1 MISLIIAL
9 VLLNLFKKS
18 KKKKKVSSDSSMTL
32 VSSISYQSIVRAS
45 DRFSS
50 ENLIGTSGYG
60 SVYKGILEDGTI
72 VAIKVFNLERRGAAK
87 SFLAECEALR
97 NIKHKNLVKVLGAC
111 SVIDNHENDFKAL
124 IYEFMENGNL
134 DDWIHLKSLSLYQR
148 LNIAID
154 VAHALEY
161 LHNQCQ
167 TSVVH
172 CDLKSSN
179 VLLDYH
185 MVAHVAD
192 FGLSRILSQENQTI
206 SVTSTSS
213 II

>member
-1 MISLIIAL
+1 M
-9 VLLNLFKKS
+9 
-18 KKKKKVSSDSSMTL
+18 
-32 VSSISYQSIVRAS
+32 
-45 DRFSS
+45 
-50 ENLIGTSGYG
+50 IGTSGYG

-111 SVIDNHENDFKAL
+111 SGIDNHENDFKAL

-154 VAHALEY
+154 VAHVLEY

-167 TSVVH
+167 ASVVH
-172 CDLKSSN
+172 CDLKPSN
-179 VLLDYH
+179 VLLHMLLISDCQEFYH
-185 MVAHVAD
+185 KKIKPFQSLQQVQSLKELLDMLLQVKKKH
-192 FGLSRILSQENQTI
+192 T
-206 SVTSTSS
+206 
-213 II
+213 